1 VNGTGSNGTASNGT
15 AANGTVSNGTSSNGN
30 GAAANG
36 NGAANGVG
44 SGRRAKRA
52 EGGDTPPAE
61 RASEQVAVSAEGQE
75 GAGREPGRAES
86 TEGLGIADLLA
97 GALAAYRGI

>member
-1 VNGTGSNGTASNGT
+1 VNGTGSNGTGSNGT
-15 AANGTVSNGTSSNGN
+15 GSNGAGTANGAGPDT
-30 GAAANG
+30 
-36 NGAANGVG
+36 G

-52 EGGDTPPAE
+52 GGSDPAPAE
-61 RASEQVAVSAEGQE
+61 RAPEQVAVSTEDQE
-75 GAGREPGRAES
+75 GSGREPDRAES

>member
-15 AANGTVSNGTSSNGN
+15 ASNGSASN

-36 NGAANGVG
+36 NGSANGNGVG

-52 EGGDTPPAE
+52 EGSDAAPAE
-61 RASEQVAVSAEGQE
+61 RASEQVAVSAAGQE
-75 GAGREPGRAES
+75 GTGREPDRAES